1 MTRLIASI
9 VVNNDSSYRTHK
21 FKEDVYLGDPLNTAK
36 LLELMGY
43 DEICFINA
51 NKTLINQKNEIDLNF
66 IDLMKRACRNVRI
79 PISVVLN
86 VESDLFVQM
95 LFDQGIDRIYIE
107 ISLNNTKLA
116 YNWSDQFGKQSVG
129 LTQSY
134 EALKDI
140 EEINIDTSYFCE
152 LRVYNKNLDNVAQS
166 NHDLPQI
173 KTISIRYQ
181 LPLVIANG
189 LTRENLVLYN
199 DLDYVVGLNV
209 SSLSNSIGKSAAP
222 FIVSNPLRLGSYI

>member
-1 MTRLIASI
+1 M
-9 VVNNDSSYRTHK
+9 
-21 FKEDVYLGDPLNTAK
+21 
-36 LLELMGY
+36 
-43 DEICFINA
+43 
-51 NKTLINQKNEIDLNF
+51 
-66 IDLMKRACRNVRI
+66 
-79 PISVVLN
+79 
-86 VESDLFVQM
+86 
-95 LFDQGIDRIYIE
+95 
-107 ISLNNTKLA
+107 NNTKLA